1 MVCTQWVIQKSKL
14 KKQSLNKKDLEVSIK
29 YVKHSMQLTKK
40 KSSSFQYENSA
51 EMSNAGFIWISK
63 TINWLDFMLNLFIKN
78 KKQKEAKGRDRLCQ
92 RTLWLDWIRHS
103 QGTLELTASS
113 LIYKM
118 PVQDGDSFSWMGKDS
133 SGLTSVLRMYRHVKL
148 SRVGDKRLFSEN
160 PR

>member
-1 MVCTQWVIQKSKL
+1 MLSTVCNWQKKNL
-14 KKQSLNKKDLEVSIK
+14 PPFN
-29 YVKHSMQLTKK
+29 TK
-40 KSSSFQYENSA
+40 NLA
-51 EMSNAGFIWISK
+51 EISNAGFVWISK

-133 SGLTSVLRMYRHVKL
+133 SGLTSILRMYRHVNL

-160 PR
+160 PRQLVIAGSRRKILLSSVWPYAPFF

>member
-1 MVCTQWVIQKSKL
+1 MLSTVCNWQKKIFLLSIRKFSK
-14 KKQSLNKKDLEVSIK
+14 
-29 YVKHSMQLTKK
+29 
-40 KSSSFQYENSA
+40 
-51 EMSNAGFIWISK
+51 MSNAGFVWISK

-103 QGTLELTASS
+103 QGTLELTSSS
-113 LIYKM
+113 LTYKM

-133 SGLTSVLRMYRHVKL
+133 SGLTSVLRMYRHVNL

-160 PR
+160 PRQLVVAGSRRKILLSSVWPYVPFF